1 VDYLI
6 SFDLDLFI
14 AQFIRDVED
23 LLLCHA
29 AFQQYLG
36 GRDNE

>member
-1 VDYLI
+1 MDYLI
-6 SFDLDLFI
+6 TFDLDELI

-29 AFQQYLG
+29 AFQQYLA
-36 GRDNE
+36 REDT

>member
-1 VDYLI
+1 MDYLI
-6 SFDLDLFI
+6 TFDLEAFI
-14 AQFIRDVED
+14 AQFIQDVED